1 MTTLYEGAFAK
12 VNLTLDVLG
21 KRADGYHDLQSVMQ
35 TVSIRDDVEIDVG
48 TGKPWRLLCSVE
60 GIPTDEKNLAWKAA
74 KVYCDAMGK
83 DPEGLEIRIVKRI
96 PAGAGLGGG
105 SADAAA
111 ALLGLNLMWNLG
123 LTEPELYQA
132 AQACGADVPFLLR
145 GGLARVRGIGE
156 RIEPLPCA
164 KSYPVVIVQPC
175 KGLST
180 PQVFGAFDALD
191 SPPRNP
197 DPQAV
202 AAALEAGDVHA
213 LAASMGN
220 VLEAAAVPQRPE
232 IAVCA
237 QMLEHY
243 GALCA
248 QMTGS
253 GSAVVALFAD
263 RHVAEHASM
272 LCSRIWPRTYLAFT
286 ARSGV
291 WVERQGEPFL

>member
-1 MTTLYEGAFAK
+1 M
-12 VNLTLDVLG
+12 
-21 KRADGYHDLQSVMQ
+21 
-35 TVSIRDDVEIDVG
+35 
-48 TGKPWRLLCSVE
+48 
-60 GIPTDEKNLAWKAA
+60 
-74 KVYCDAMGK
+74 
-83 DPEGLEIRIVKRI
+83 
-96 PAGAGLGGG
+96 
-105 SADAAA
+105 
-111 ALLGLNLMWNLG
+111 
-123 LTEPELYQA
+123 
-132 AQACGADVPFLLR
+132 PFLLR

>member
-1 MTTLYEGAFAK
+1 M
-12 VNLTLDVLG
+12 
-21 KRADGYHDLQSVMQ
+21 
-35 TVSIRDDVEIDVG
+35 
-48 TGKPWRLLCSVE
+48 
-60 GIPTDEKNLAWKAA
+60 
-74 KVYCDAMGK
+74 
-83 DPEGLEIRIVKRI
+83 
-96 PAGAGLGGG
+96 
-105 SADAAA
+105 
-111 ALLGLNLMWNLG
+111 
-123 LTEPELYQA
+123 
-132 AQACGADVPFLLR
+132 
-145 GGLARVRGIGE
+145 
-156 RIEPLPCA
+156 
-164 KSYPVVIVQPC
+164 QPC